1 MVGHGP
7 GSGLEPRERFV
18 QKGTVTRMLKS
29 VFIIGSA
36 VITAV
41 LAGVGVISI
50 DDRMHARNASPPAAP
65 VVMAVS
71 QETPAGAD
79 GRITAI
85 PKSGDGHFWA
95 TALVNDKAVR
105 FLVDTG
111 ATEVVLTPSDAR
123 RLGFDASN
131 LTYDQKILTANGQTQ
146 AALVTLTTVGVGRSE
161 ISNVD
166 ALVVKD
172 GLSTSLLGMSYL
184 GRLSRIEATP
194 SSLVLHP

>member
-1 MVGHGP
+1 
-7 GSGLEPRERFV
+7 
-18 QKGTVTRMLKS
+18 MLKS
-29 VFIIGSA
+29 AFVLGSA
-36 VITAV
+36 LVTAV
-41 LAGVGVISI
+41 LASVGVISI
-50 DDRMHARNASPPAAP
+50 DNHMHADAGSASAPPVAMAVQDAPAAGDSH
-65 VVMAVS
+65 A
-71 QETPAGAD
+71 
-79 GRITAI
+79 TAI

-95 TALVNDKAVR
+95 TAMVNEKAVR

-111 ATEVVLTPSDAR
+111 ATEVVLTPSDAK
-123 RLGFDASN
+123 RLGYDASN
-131 LTYDQKILTANGQTQ
+131 LTYDQKVITANGQTL

>member
-1 MVGHGP
+1 
-7 GSGLEPRERFV
+7 
-18 QKGTVTRMLKS
+18 MLKS
-29 VFIIGSA
+29 AFVMGSA
-36 VITAV
+36 IVTAIV
-41 LAGVGVISI
+41 ASTAMLLI
-50 DDRMHARNASPPAAP
+50 DNRMRSDDNQPPAAP
-65 VVMAVS
+65 IVMAAQDQPS
-71 QETPAGAD
+71 GAD

-95 TALVNDKAVR
+95 TALVNEKAVR

-111 ATEVVLTPSDAR
+111 ATEVVLTPSDAQ

-131 LTYDQKILTANGQTQ
+131 LTYDQKVVTANGQTV
-146 AALVTLTTVGVGRSE
+146 AALVTLTTVGIGRSE

>member
-1 MVGHGP
+1 
-7 GSGLEPRERFV
+7 
-18 QKGTVTRMLKS
+18 MLKS
-29 VFIIGSA
+29 AFVLGSA
-36 VITAV
+36 LVTAI
-41 LAGVGVISI
+41 LASVGVMSI
-50 DDRMHARNASPPAAP
+50 DNRMHGDDASASATPSP
-65 VVMAVS
+65 VAIAV
-71 QETPAGAD
+71 QDTPATTSGNV
-79 GRITAI
+79 TAI

-95 TALVNDKAVR
+95 TALVNEKAVR

-111 ATEVVLTPSDAR
+111 ATEVVLTPADAK
-123 RLGFDASN
+123 RLGYDASN
-131 LTYDQKILTANGQTQ
+131 LTFDQKVITANGQTV

>member
-1 MVGHGP
+1 
-7 GSGLEPRERFV
+7 
-18 QKGTVTRMLKS
+18 MLKS
-29 VFIIGSA
+29 VFVMGAA
-36 VITAV
+36 VVTAV
-41 LAGVGVISI
+41 LAGVGVISL
-50 DDRMHARNASPPAAP
+50 DNRMHSDEAQASAAP
-65 VVMAVS
+65 VVMAV
-71 QETPAGAD
+71 QEAPPGD
-79 GRITAI
+79 NRITAI

-95 TALVNDKAVR
+95 TALVNEKAVR

-111 ATEVVLTPSDAR
+111 ATEVVLTPADAK

-131 LTYDQKILTANGQTQ
+131 LTYDQKILTANGQTL
-146 AALVTLTTVGVGRSE
+146 AAFVTLTTVGVGRSE
-161 ISNVD
+161 IANVD

>member
-1 MVGHGP
+1 
-7 GSGLEPRERFV
+7 
-18 QKGTVTRMLKS
+18 MLKS
-29 VFIIGSA
+29 AFVMGSA
-36 VITAV
+36 LVTAI
-41 LAGVGVISI
+41 LASVGVVSI
-50 DDRMHARNASPPAAP
+50 DNRMHADSASASAP
-65 VVMAVS
+65 VVPAVALAV
-71 QETPAGAD
+71 QDTPAASGN
-79 GRITAI
+79 ITAI

-95 TALVNDKAVR
+95 TALVNEKAVR

-111 ATEVVLTPSDAR
+111 ATEVVLTPADAK
-123 RLGFDASN
+123 RLGYDASN
-131 LTYDQKILTANGQTQ
+131 LTYDQKVITANGQTL
-146 AALVTLTTVGVGRSE
+146 AALVTLTTVGIGRSE

>member
-1 MVGHGP
+1 
-7 GSGLEPRERFV
+7 
-18 QKGTVTRMLKS
+18 MLKS
-29 VFIIGSA
+29 AFVMGSA
-36 VITAV
+36 LVTAV
-41 LAGVGVISI
+41 LASVGVISI
-50 DDRMHARNASPPAAP
+50 DNRMHESSAAASAPPVAMT
-65 VVMAVS
+65 VD
-71 QETPAGAD
+71 TPAGAD
-79 GRITAI
+79 SRITAI

-95 TALVNDKAVR
+95 TALVNEKAVR

-111 ATEVVLTPSDAR
+111 ATEVVLTPADAH
-123 RLGFDASN
+123 RLGYDATN
-131 LTYDQKILTANGQTQ
+131 LTYDQKVITANGQTL

>member
-1 MVGHGP
+1 
-7 GSGLEPRERFV
+7 
-18 QKGTVTRMLKS
+18 MLKS
-29 VFIIGSA
+29 AFVMGSA
-36 VITAV
+36 IVTAIV
-41 LAGVGVISI
+41 ASTAMLLI
-50 DDRMHARNASPPAAP
+50 DNRMRSDDNQPPAAP
-65 VVMAVS
+65 IVMAAQDQPS
-71 QETPAGAD
+71 GAD

-95 TALVNDKAVR
+95 TALVNEKAVR

-111 ATEVVLTPSDAR
+111 ATEVVLTPSDAQ

-131 LTYDQKILTANGQTQ
+131 LTYDQKVVTANGQT
-146 AALVTLTTVGVGRSE
+146 RSE